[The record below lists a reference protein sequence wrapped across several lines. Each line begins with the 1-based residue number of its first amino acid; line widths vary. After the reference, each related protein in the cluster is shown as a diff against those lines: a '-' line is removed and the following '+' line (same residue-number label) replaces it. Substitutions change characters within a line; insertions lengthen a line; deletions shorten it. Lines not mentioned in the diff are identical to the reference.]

1 MAEKQRML
9 DYAAGKEVD
18 FPNEQEEKA
27 VVAILRLAYSR
38 CEMLTE
44 AELDA
49 TAEIFEALTR
59 EWPDDKPPRGGGI
72 ARPGFLRLVP

>member
-9 DYAAGKEVD
+9 DYAAGKLVD
-18 FPNEQEEKA
+18 FPNEEEEKA

-59 EWPDDKPPRGGGI
+59 EWHGKPPRGGN
-72 ARPGFLRLVP
+72 ARLRLVP